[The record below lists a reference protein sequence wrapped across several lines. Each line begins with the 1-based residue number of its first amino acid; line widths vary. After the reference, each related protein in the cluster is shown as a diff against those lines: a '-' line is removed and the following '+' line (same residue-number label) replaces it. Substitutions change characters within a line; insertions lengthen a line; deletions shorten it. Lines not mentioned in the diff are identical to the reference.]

1 LLVFSLRCLYCIPVK
16 GGLSKGCQCHTTNNW
31 KKRQHNPRRRQLQN
45 HSFVR
50 EKARSKKRFYHI
62 AESCVVTIGFRVE
75 QKLTSPRK
83 IAERRTEKKGSMA
96 LIVCVNDTA
105 TFPRLMFVKRLP
117 MVWTIARGRIARS
130 WETRTAPTLILMHY
144 VYTESLP
151 DKTKCSPGH
160 QKSLAF

>member
-1 LLVFSLRCLYCIPVK
+1 MPMPHHQQLEEETTQPKAQATAKSLI
-16 GGLSKGCQCHTTNNW
+16 CQR
-31 KKRQHNPRRRQLQN
+31 K
-45 HSFVR
+45 
-50 EKARSKKRFYHI
+50 SKKQERFYHT
-62 AESCVVTIGFRVE
+62 ARVVQLLQASELNRR
-75 QKLTSPRK
+75 LTSPRK

-117 MVWTIARGRIARS
+117 MVWTIARGRIAKS
-130 WETRTAPTLILMHY
+130 WETRTAPTLILMHH

-151 DKTKCSPGH
+151 DKTKYSPGH